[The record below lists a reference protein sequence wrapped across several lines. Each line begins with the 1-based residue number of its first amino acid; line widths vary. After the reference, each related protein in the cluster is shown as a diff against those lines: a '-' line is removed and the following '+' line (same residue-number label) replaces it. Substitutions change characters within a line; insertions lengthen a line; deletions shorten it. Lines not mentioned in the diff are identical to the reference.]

1 MALCYYD
8 SQIHLSD
15 CEGTGG
21 TSFCCRAKGRGA
33 RRWFACIRLFWFVTI
48 VRTFRFLDSRIFCI
62 VLFVLIVRIVQ
73 VLMFLVTGLFLNVV
87 FTGLFGRV
95 YVVDLL
101 SVFLF
106 GVVRTVCLSG
116 MSGFV
121 VGLFGH
127 FGLL

>member
-1 MALCYYD
+1 MKEREAPASVVEPRVGGLVGGSHVLGCFG
-8 SQIHLSD
+8 LS
-15 CEGTGG
+15 
-21 TSFCCRAKGRGA
+21 
-33 RRWFACIRLFWFVTI
+33 RLFGLFV
-48 VRTFRFLDSRIFCI
+48 FLGSRIFCV